1 MARLGS
7 GCHAPGGL
15 LASPA
20 RPAAEAEAQV
30 AHFDYSGAMDRFK
43 AAQDMVRR
51 GGSAATDHVEASIID
66 AHTREVASLLRE
78 QAAQR

>member
-1 MARLGS
+1 MRALR
-7 GCHAPGGL
+7 
-15 LASPA
+15 
-20 RPAAEAEAQV
+20 AEAEVQV

-51 GGSAATDHVEASIID
+51 GGSAAADHVEASIID
-66 AHTREVASLLRE
+66 ARTREVASLLRE